1 VIGLWFS
8 GSTLFSVTFSITRR
22 EFAGN
27 LFKMNPP
34 RSSEKSATF
43 SAITMTK
50 TELWR
55 SENPG
60 QKSLFTTLGLRVT
73 IPA

>member
-1 VIGLWFS
+1 LVSAFN

-22 EFAGN
+22 AFAGN
-27 LFKMNPP
+27 YFKMNPP
-34 RSSEKSATF
+34 LSFEKSATF

-55 SENPG
+55 HENSG
-60 QKSLFTTLGLRVT
+60 QKSLFTTLGLHVT